1 MRKKLKMIKWAGIA
15 VLVVVGAGVIFYN
28 VALTREAKEAIKH
41 AGSDMNQSY
50 KKVKTV
56 ISDIT
61 GIVMEEDVENLANR
75 QATISEWE
83 SLGYSAGGIDVSAA

>member
-1 MRKKLKMIKWAGIA
+1 
-15 VLVVVGAGVIFYN
+15 
-28 VALTREAKEAIKH
+28 
-41 AGSDMNQSY
+41 MNQSY

-83 SLGYSAGGIDVSAA
+83 SLGY